1 MEEFDRQLMMATPV
15 SLGLMVVG
23 IVQILL
29 PRMTLPWRIALT
41 GMGLGLALVGS
52 AKLIEDDRFAYAAV
66 AAGATGLILAVM
78 ARRAAWDLGSSRR
91 TGAAVAVLG
100 AVMLG
105 AAVARYETALN
116 DKLDADTEAMT
127 LPGYIPEREPDPEL
141 TAHTDRGRTLTLW
154 RPSSR
159 RDTETLRER
168 ESRCLSIVRVSP
180 ATVRTGEPTEDTNC
194 HGWVFTGGRTNLT
207 NTEVEMIL
215 ADNGYEPTT
224 RPLPGDLAIYRN
236 GVGITHTAIVR
247 AVEPGQPVVVES
259 KWSWMGVYRHNV
271 DESIYGVDYTYYR
284 SPRANHLVK
293 LQDLSTPIYSGAE

>member
-52 AKLIEDDRFAYAAV
+52 ANLIEDDRFAYAAV
-66 AAGATGLILAVM
+66 AAGGTGLILAVM
-78 ARRAAWDLGSSRR
+78 ACRAAWDLGSSRR

-100 AVMLG
+100 AVILG

-116 DKLDADTEAMT
+116 AKLDADTEAMT

-141 TAHTDRGRTLTLW
+141 AAHTDRGRTLTLW
-154 RPSSR
+154 RPSTR
-159 RDTETLRER
+159 WDAETLRER
-168 ESRCLSIVRVSP
+168 ESRCMSIVRVSP

-194 HGWVFTGGRTNLT
+194 HGWVFTGGRSNLT

-215 ADNGYEPTT
+215 ADNGYEPTSL
-224 RPLPGDLAIYRN
+224 PLPGDLAIYRN

-247 AVEPGQPVVVES
+247 VVEPGQPVVVES
-259 KWSWMGVYRHNV
+259 KWSWMGVFRHNV
-271 DESIYGVDYTYYR
+271 DESIYGKDYKYYR
-284 SPRANHLVK
+284 TPRASHLVK
-293 LQDLSTPIYSGAE
+293 LQDRSTPIFSGAE